1 MTVVKFPRRPAP
13 VPQGWQP
20 AELQQVV
27 GACAGAV
34 SDGAASG
41 WEVGTTECGDP
52 QLYLI
57 GPPPAYECILCI
69 SRVDRRYVIEDGD
82 GILLFE
88 HDNPM
93 LLAEHAI
100 AALRRRKGAIVA
112 RIAVAWCALQEVFE
126 EKTEALTAE
135 STELLTS
142 ISPQLAALA

>member
-1 MTVVKFPRRPAP
+1 MTVLKFPRRLGPL
-13 VPQGWQP
+13 PQGWQP

-34 SDGAASG
+34 STGEASG
-41 WEVGTTECGDP
+41 WEVGTTERGDP

-69 SRVDRRYVIEDGD
+69 SRVDRRYVIEDGN

-93 LLAEHAI
+93 LLAEQAI

-112 RIAVAWCALQEVFE
+112 RIAVAWCALQEAFE
-126 EKTEALTAE
+126 EKTDALTAE
-135 STELLTS
+135 STELLAS